1 MADEALLSMLGYGSL
16 SEPEAPKP
24 ETLST
29 FEMGGLRRLNEYSS
43 PGVRAA
49 DVPPKAHVR
58 RHPDFPKY
66 KHQLFGLKDYRPYT
80 DRWLIGYDQPAL
92 TDLLDRQDKF
102 YASLSFREMQML
114 QTYTLFGDRLLNNFL
129 RQNRDDIE
137 GLIATMLH
145 NDMETPLDY
154 QIVDRYT
161 ELKTAGL
168 WMPPYEELFIG
179 DEEFNR
185 LMERT
190 GVSES
195 MRSQFIGIINRIRC
209 REIVLRNQEWFS
221 EFKNIKPMLY
231 DLFTEIMDVILRAP
245 RPKAPIKVYR
255 GMGSERQKSLR
266 FTALDFWSTSISP
279 KAALEFARGVIHHS
293 HNEICCIYEITIN
306 PGVPCMFLD
315 PISKVENEMEI
326 LMVPSTIYKSAA
338 DVRKKGMYPLKGL
351 EKPLYIYTVEL
362 EAIGIDPTSVSYAHL
377 ERHWAAQR
385 ERRAKVA
392 HRRYK
397 FTASAARN
405 PKEARRTS
413 KATSGMKRV
422 TNTRSPTRGQRQ
434 THKMSHRQAAA
445 AAGGAG
451 ARATASNENRYIP
464 LLEMPENRSESE

>member
-1 MADEALLSMLGYGSL
+1 MADEALLAMLGFGPPP
-16 SEPEAPKP
+16 EPEAPKP
-24 ETLST
+24 VTINS
-29 FEMGGLRRLNEYSS
+29 FEMGGLRKMEHRS
-43 PGVRAA
+43 PGLRETN
-49 DVPPKAHVR
+49 VPPKAHIR
-58 RHPDFPKY
+58 RHPDYPKY

-102 YASLSFREMQML
+102 YASLSYREMQML

-129 RQNRDDIE
+129 RQTREDIA
-137 GLIATMLH
+137 GLIATMLR

-161 ELKTAGL
+161 QLKSEGL
-168 WMPPYEELFIG
+168 WMPPYEELFIR

-195 MRSQFIGIINRIRC
+195 MRAEFIGMINRIRC
-209 REIVLRNQEWFS
+209 RQIVFNNQEWFS
-221 EFKNIKPMLY
+221 DFKNIKPMLY

-245 RPKAPIKVYR
+245 RPLAPVKVYR

-266 FTALDFWSTSISP
+266 FTAMDFWSTSISP
-279 KAALEFARGVIHHS
+279 KAAMEFARGKTHMMS
-293 HNEICCIYEITIN
+293 EICCIYEITIN

-326 LMVPSTIYKSAA
+326 LMVPSTIYKSAPT
-338 DVRKKGMYPLKGL
+338 VRKKGLYPMKGMDR
-351 EKPLYIYTVEL
+351 PLYVYTMEL
-362 EAIGIDPTSVSYAHL
+362 EAVGIDPTSVSYGHL
-377 ERHWAAQR
+377 ERHWAAQKA
-385 ERRAKVA
+385 RASKIA

-397 FTASAARN
+397 FTVSAVRGG
-405 PKEARRTS
+405 PKEARRSS
-413 KATSGMKRV
+413 KTTSGTKHEVSGNRKQ
-422 TNTRSPTRGQRQ
+422 TR
-434 THKMSHRQAAA
+434 KVSHRRE

-451 ARATASNENRYIP
+451 ARASASSESRYIP
-464 LLEMPENRSESE
+464 LLELPEEQTESE

>member
-1 MADEALLSMLGYGSL
+1 MADYALMSLLGYGPENS
-16 SEPEAPKP
+16 PEAPKS

-29 FEMGGLRRLNEYSS
+29 FEMGGLRRLHEYSS

-49 DVPPKAHVR
+49 DAPPKAHVR

-102 YASLSFREMQML
+102 YASLSYREMQML

-129 RQNRDDIE
+129 RQTREDIK
-137 GLIATMLH
+137 GLITTMLR

-154 QIVDRYT
+154 QIVDRYMG
-161 ELKTAGL
+161 LKSAGL
-168 WMPPYEELFIG
+168 WMPPYEEMFIRN
-179 DEEFNR
+179 EEFDQ
-185 LMERT
+185 LMARI

-195 MRSQFIGIINRIRC
+195 MRSQFIGMINRIRC
-209 REIVLRNQEWFS
+209 REVVMRNQEWFS
-221 EFKNIKPMLY
+221 DFKNIKPMLY

-245 RPKAPIKVYR
+245 RPRAPIKVYR

-266 FTALDFWSTSISP
+266 FTAMDFWSTSISP
-279 KAALEFARGVIHHS
+279 KAAMEFARGVT
-293 HNEICCIYEITIN
+293 HNNRTLCCIYEITVN

-315 PISKVENEMEI
+315 PISKVANEMEI

-338 DVRKKGMYPLKGL
+338 EVRKKGMYPMKGL
-351 EKPLYIYTVEL
+351 DKPIYIYTVEL
-362 EAIGIDPTSVSYAHL
+362 EAVGIDPTSVSYGHL

-385 ERRAKVA
+385 ERRSKVA
-392 HRRYK
+392 HKRYK
-397 FTASAARN
+397 FTVSVGRN
-405 PKEARRTS
+405 PKGARRLS

-422 TNTRSPTRGQRQ
+422 TTTGSPTTGRRQ
-434 THKMSHRQAAA
+434 TRKVSHRRGA